1 VAELVSNECTI
12 ELTFHYCGVNHSH
25 FKVGETLK
33 GVVMDWSD
41 TEAKGLREV
50 IGA

>member
-1 VAELVSNECTI
+1 LSLASKGKFHGD

-41 TEAKGLREV
+41 TEA
-50 IGA
+50 